1 MTFRKRTLNKGDWG
15 FKIVFA
21 DTGLPELWIQSYRP
35 RSGIIPFPFKDHKF
49 AVVGKYTKFVLKS
62 ICLEAHRSPSTR
74 RDGNYKSA
82 HVPDSE
88 IGVQLLLFGRE
99 MTEEGK
105 SFLGNVTSLSLNHW
119 MLPSTTLVE
128 LISAMPELRHVDFS
142 VHATPRQMKRTSVHP
157 IHLVYQAL
165 QKSCKNLYSL
175 DSEFYC
181 PQGVSCVDVLTLHGL
196 ESRLSRFVTRLD
208 ISEADLSQAQVRS
221 LRRHESSRSKRWN
234 TSTIK
239 AIHINYWSEISPKQ
253 AATVL
258 HDILPSDVMVTM
270 GDLDSMPWIDLRY
283 RWDDDWKDSSWG
295 DDYPDYRQES
305 DDEDEESVDQAYED
319 HVHREFKTLR
329 SLAGCPGTLKS

>member
-1 MTFRKRTLNKGDWG
+1 MTFRKRTLKKGDWG

-35 RSGIIPFPFKDHKF
+35 RSGINPFPFKDHKF

-62 ICLEAHRSPSTR
+62 ICLEVYRSPSA
-74 RDGNYKSA
+74 DGSYYE
-82 HVPDSE
+82 PDSE

-119 MLPSTTLVE
+119 TLPSTTLVE

-142 VHATPRQMKRTSVHP
+142 VDASPRQMERTSVHP

-165 QKSCKNLYSL
+165 QKSCKNLFSL

-181 PQGVSCVDVLTLHGL
+181 PQAVSCVDTLTLHGL

-208 ISEADLSQAQVRS
+208 ISEADLSQAPIRS
-221 LRRHESSRSKRWN
+221 LRRHESSPSKRWN

-239 AIHINYWSEISPKQ
+239 AIHLNYWSEISPKQ

-270 GDLDSMPWIDLRY
+270 RDLISMPRIDLRY

-295 DDYPDYRQES
+295 DEYWQES
-305 DDEDEESVDQAYED
+305 DHEDEESVDQAFAGED